1 MKNVSVQSVRSF
13 EDQREE
19 REALRRQQTKTGK
32 PKQPDS
38 GRRRFVVDMGE
49 TMCGNAFNT
58 GFQFARSKVL
68 NDKA

>member
-1 MKNVSVQSVRSF
+1 MKNVSVQSVRVF

-19 REALRRQQTKTGK
+19 RESLRRQQTKTGK
-32 PKQPDS
+32 PNRPDS

-49 TMCGNAFNT
+49 TMCEHALNA
-58 GFQFARSKVL
+58 GFQFARSKVP